1 MSRESKWHTVT
12 RTQKLLNLS
21 AAQGHKVDLEGSQ
34 YLISS
39 EARSEPG
46 GQSISYQL
54 RGSK

>member
-12 RTQKLLNLS
+12 RTQKLLNLR
-21 AAQGHKVDLEGSQ
+21 AAQGHEVNLEGSQ